1 MIYTLYMEPNAR
13 PLVGDEEG
21 SSRFDSLIAIPEK
34 NAYWALAF
42 PPFWLAYHRLWFAF
56 TIYLGLI
63 ILSIALLTTSWAPV
77 ALLLGG
83 LPGVYLFLE
92 GNQLRRKK
100 LEAKGLKFMA
110 AIEAPTKQFAFERFL
125 SGWETP
131 SKDVIEPRKSSSPK
145 QQPRH
150 PRQLNTVPAFGMF
163 PNAEN

>member
-1 MIYTLYMEPNAR
+1 MIYTFYMEPNAR
-13 PLVGDEEG
+13 PLAGDEEG

-56 TIYLGLI
+56 TIYFGLI
-63 ILSIALLTTSWAPV
+63 ILSIALLTTSWALV
-77 ALLLGG
+77 VLLLGG
-83 LPGVYLFLE
+83 LPGIYLFLE

-100 LEAKGLKFMA
+100 LEAKGLEFVA
-110 AIEAPTKQFAFERFL
+110 AVEAPTKQFAFERFL
-125 SGWETP
+125 SGWEALL
-131 SKDVIEPRKSSSPK
+131 KDVSELRKPLPK
-145 QQPRH
+145 PMAQH